1 MKLLD
6 QHAAM
11 EKFYHGHTPTHP
23 PQIKLLAEVHM
34 NYLSLYDEIDVTIK
48 GKKQAKKA
56 AKTSVTR
63 FKLKP
68 IICKDE
74 STSYYRGI
82 DITFEDLKK
91 KSGWKNINYWMQ
103 FTPDG

>member
-1 MKLLD
+1 MKLPD

-11 EKFYHGHTPTHP
+11 EKFYHGRTPRNP
-23 PQIKLLAEVHM
+23 PQIKLLAEAHM

-48 GKKQAKKA
+48 GKKKANKA

-68 IICKDE
+68 IICNDE
-74 STSYYRGI
+74 STSYYSGI
-82 DITFEDLKK
+82 DIRFEDLERKIGLGK
-91 KSGWKNINYWMQ
+91 H
-103 FTPDG
+103 